1 MAQRHIDAI
10 KNRRDEKS
18 LKLKEEEEKK
28 KQNYDKNVQK
38 AKEEVIKRRVQ
49 LGVSKSSLES

>member
-10 KNRRDEKS
+10 KNRREEKS

-28 KQNYDKNVQK
+28 K
-38 AKEEVIKRRVQ
+38 
-49 LGVSKSSLES
+49 